1 MTVGSKLLAL
11 VKSNL
16 EEVRAVCEGRVVAS
30 SQVKAL
36 AKELY
41 NEQIPALWKKY
52 NVYTLP
58 CSEWILD
65 FQKRIEQFSELITK
79 KENYQKHGVWL
90 GHLLYPEAFLTA
102 TRQFVAQK
110 HTWSLEE
117 LELKAQLYVP
127 NTEVSD
133 DSFLVYGMHI
143 EGAQWD
149 IATQALC
156 PSDEISVPL
165 GPVLFTWIRVVAS

>member
-1 MTVGSKLLAL
+1 MELRIRVEKFIEFFPKQLPKLERTADSINDPLFRFLEREVTVGSKLLSL
-11 VKSNL
+11 VRSNL
-16 EEVRAVCEGRVVAS
+16 DDVRAVCEGRVVAS

-52 NVYTLP
+52 NVYALP

-65 FQKRIEQFSELITK
+65 FQKRIQQFSDLIGK

-102 TRQFVAQK
+102 TR
-110 HTWSLEE
+110 
-117 LELKAQLYVP
+117 
-127 NTEVSD
+127 
-133 DSFLVYGMHI
+133 
-143 EGAQWD
+143 
-149 IATQALC
+149 
-156 PSDEISVPL
+156 
-165 GPVLFTWIRVVAS
+165 